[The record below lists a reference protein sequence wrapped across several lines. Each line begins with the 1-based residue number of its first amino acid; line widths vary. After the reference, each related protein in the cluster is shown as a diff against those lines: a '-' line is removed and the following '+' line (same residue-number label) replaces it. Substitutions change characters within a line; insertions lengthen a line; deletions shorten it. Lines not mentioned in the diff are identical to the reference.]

1 MARQLQKKQLSN
13 QIQQLQQQLVHK
25 AQEQQAV
32 VSFVSGSQPSTAAAV
47 NGFAATNQ
55 VSYFRPI
62 EKYKGQN
69 TSIVTYT
76 YLSSSNVLELTIL
89 LNY

>member
-32 VSFVSGSQPSTAAAV
+32 VSFVSGSQPAAV

-89 LNY
+89 LTC